1 MVDKVNNGR
10 SDIIFVNCDYC
21 GHIYIAHELEGNK
34 DRQYSLFY
42 VGRCLIMG
50 CRCTSYIDKIEKID
64 EELL

>member
-1 MVDKVNNGR
+1 MDAR
-10 SDIIFVNCDYC
+10 ILLFVNCDYC

-34 DRQYSLFY
+34 DRQYSLFD